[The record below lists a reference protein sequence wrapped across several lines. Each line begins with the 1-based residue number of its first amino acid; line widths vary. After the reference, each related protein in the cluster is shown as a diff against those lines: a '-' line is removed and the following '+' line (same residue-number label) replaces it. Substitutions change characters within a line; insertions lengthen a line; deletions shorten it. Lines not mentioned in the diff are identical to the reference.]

1 MIWWVICEN
10 PLRIGFRNEYFTFTS
25 ENEVDLD
32 DLHILKIG
40 FKNSFGIG
48 SRNVPEVLPK
58 VCLRFCLR
66 FA

>member
-1 MIWWVICEN
+1 MIWWVICKN
-10 PLRIGFRNEYFTFTS
+10 LFRFGFKNEYFTFTS

-40 FKNSFGIG
+40 LKNGLGIG
-48 SRNVPEVLPK
+48 LGNVLT
-58 VCLRFCLR
+58 R